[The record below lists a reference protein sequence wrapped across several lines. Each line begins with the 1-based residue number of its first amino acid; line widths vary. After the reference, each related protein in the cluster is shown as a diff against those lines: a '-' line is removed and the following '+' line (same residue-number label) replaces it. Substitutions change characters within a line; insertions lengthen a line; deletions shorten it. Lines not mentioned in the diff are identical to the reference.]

1 VDVFAPGHEIS
12 SAWISDD
19 NATRVLSGTS
29 MAAPHVAGLAALF
42 LERNPT
48 AAPSAVSSVLI
59 DNSTP
64 GKVANEGRCSP
75 NRLMFSGFLGDPAF
89 RSPTVQTVKDAR

>member
-1 VDVFAPGHEIS
+1 HEIS
-12 SAWISDD
+12 SAWLSDD

-29 MAAPHVAGLAALF
+29 MASPHVAGLAALF

-48 AAPSAVSSVLI
+48 AVPADVSAVLV
-59 DNSTP
+59 DNATP
-64 GKVANEGRCSP
+64 GKVANAGRCSP

-89 RSPTVQTVKDAR
+89 RNPTVQTVKDSR